1 MAHLQPRSLI
11 GKLSIFLLLCIAQT
25 SFSFPHQPLSSRR
38 LLTTTPRNIVKQYLN
53 PHNKSR
59 AKLGL
64 PPLKWSNKLANYAS
78 WWGHQRQVSCELVH
92 SRGDYGE
99 NLFWGSGKDW
109 KPRDAVK
116 AWAKEGPYYD
126 YKSNSCKKNEQC
138 LHYTQI
144 IWKQSTRVGCAKVV
158 CKTGDTLISC
168 NYDPHGNVV
177 GEKPF

>member
-1 MAHLQPRSLI
+1 MAYLQPRGLL
-11 GKLSIFLLLCIAQT
+11 GKFSILLLLSIFQT
-25 SFSFPHQPLSSRR
+25 SFSSPNQP
-38 LLTTTPRNIVKQYLN
+38 LTTTPRNIVKQYLT
-53 PHNKSR
+53 PHNKAR

-78 WWGHQRQVSCELVH
+78 WWGRQRQGSCDLVH
-92 SRGDYGE
+92 SHGNYGE
-99 NLFWGSGKDW
+99 NLFWGSGKNW
-109 KPRDAVK
+109 KPSDAVI
-116 AWAKEGPYYD
+116 AW
-126 YKSNSCKKNEQC
+126 KNEQC

-158 CKTGDTLISC
+158 CKTGGGGTLISC

>member
-1 MAHLQPRSLI
+1 MTYLQPRLL
-11 GKLSIFLLLCIAQT
+11 GKFSIFLLLCIVQT
-25 SFSFPHQPLSSRR
+25 SFSSSHQPFSSRR
-38 LLTTTPRNIVKQYLN
+38 LLITTPTNIIKQYLA
-53 PHNKSR
+53 PHNKAR

-78 WWGHQRQVSCELVH
+78 WWGHQQQVSCELVH
-92 SRGDYGE
+92 SRSDYGE

-109 KPRDAVK
+109 KPSDAVR
-116 AWAKEGPYYD
+116 AWAKERPYYD

-144 IWKQSTRVGCAKVV
+144 IWKQSTRVGCAKVL